1 MAEQN
6 QSQQE
11 YNELLEMTQSLLGK
25 MSDAMSELD
34 SQTDKRNKR
43 LSTQISLTKD
53 IIGDLKT
60 EKDLQEAINLLTQN
74 MNNMS
79 SQNFGV
85 NQRLVGAYRAQLLAL
100 QGILQKQQNTSKI
113 LEKVNG
119 IIDHVSGKF
128 EGVFETISEGLG
140 EIPLIGSTLQKAFHP
155 LEEKGKEILS
165 FVTGAFKDGFKKVF
179 MQALIS
185 GNGFTTATFKGIIGG
200 FKSAMSAARAFI
212 LAMNPATAIALGI
225 AAAIGI
231 GIARFHAIE
240 KAASEFKETTG
251 LASVD
256 LHDIEHTVGGI
267 SNKFGYL
274 GVSAANVS
282 EYMSDFV
289 TAFDGV
295 TIPAEKTVEAI
306 AVMNKNFGVTAQSA
320 AGVNKI
326 FQNIGGLSED
336 AATSLTMTAVEMSNI
351 VGISPE
357 KVIKDMADNAGEAYQ
372 YFRGSPQELVKAAVY
387 AAKMG
392 SSIKDMTASANK
404 LLDFEESISKELEA
418 SALLGVDL
426 NFQKAREAA
435 FNGDLLGMQKE
446 LTKELANV
454 GDISKLSTY
463 EKQALVDATGQELD
477 TLMNTQRIYNKFG
490 SLDEA
495 RLAAAN
501 DLIASGKD
509 IADVSEADLE
519 AQTERLAKQQ
529 KMQDMMAGMGN
540 RISAIGTAL
549 SDALAPVAGVLLS
562 GLSVVVDILAAVLI
576 PTFKVLG
583 VVIKMAL
590 YPFTL
595 LGKMFGSL
603 IEYAK
608 QYSDYIA
615 AAGIGAAIVYGI
627 QQRQLIVETALNVQ
641 KFIGTQLSKEGYFY
655 KMYEFVQTK
664 LAAGA
669 QLIYNGYMLVA
680 NAIKKRGLLAG
691 IAEMAIT
698 AFSSLAKIPIVG
710 VVLGAIAAVAA
721 FALGKSFL
729 SKAGDVFSPADG
741 KTQIST
747 KEGGLFELSPN
758 DDVLAAPGLGAAM
771 QNAGG
776 GGGIAATS
784 DGEGGGIVTL
794 INSLI
799 AEMQGM
805 RNDLASGKVAVYMD
819 GNLVTSKVANV
830 ASKNPVT

>member
-11 YNELLEMTQSLLGK
+11 YNELLAMTQSLLGK
-25 MSDAMSELD
+25 MSDALSELD

-60 EKDLQEAINLLTQN
+60 EKDLQEAINVLTQN

-85 NQRLVGAYRAQLLAL
+85 NQKLVGTYRAQLLAL

-113 LEKVNG
+113 LEQVNG

-155 LEEKGKEILS
+155 LEEKGKEMLS
-165 FVTGAFKDGFKKVF
+165 FVTGAFKDGFKEVF

-185 GNGFTTATFKGIIGG
+185 GNGFTTAAFKGIIGG
-200 FKSAMSAARAFI
+200 FKSAMKAARVFI

-274 GVSAANVS
+274 GVSAGDVS
-282 EYMSDFV
+282 KYMSDFV

-295 TIPAEKTVEAI
+295 TIPAERTVEAI

-326 FQNIGGLSED
+326 FQNIGGFSED
-336 AATSLTMTAVEMSNI
+336 AATSLTMTAVEMSNM
-351 VGISPE
+351 VGVSPE

-418 SALLGVDL
+418 SALLGTNLD
-426 NFQKAREAA
+426 FSKARELAYT
-435 FNGDLLGMQKE
+435 GDLLGMQKE

-454 GDISKLSTY
+454 GDINKLSSY

-477 TLMNTQRIYNKFG
+477 TLINSQRIYNKFG
-490 SLDEA
+490 SLDDA

-509 IADVSEADLE
+509 IADVSEEELN

-529 KMQDMMAGMGN
+529 MMQDMMTGMGN
-540 RISAIGTAL
+540 KISAIGTAL

-562 GLSVVVDILAAVLI
+562 GLSAVVDILAAVLI
-576 PTFKVLG
+576 PTFRVLG
-583 VVIKMAL
+583 FLIKTVFAPIGYLVGTVKALVEDGFGGMVKKLQEMGPVMATIVGLVGTLAAIWVISILPTVIATVTSLAVGLLGAL
-590 YPFTL
+590 YAGIVAVFTFAA
-595 LGKMFGSL
+595 GL
-603 IEYAK
+603 ITSA
-608 QYSDYIA
+608 IA
-615 AAGIGAAIVYGI
+615 AISTMSALTLGIGAIAII
-627 QQRQLIVETALNVQ
+627 
-641 KFIGTQLSKEGYFY
+641 
-655 KMYEFVQTK
+655 
-664 LAAGA
+664 
-669 QLIYNGYMLVA
+669 
-680 NAIKKRGLLAG
+680 
-691 IAEMAIT
+691 
-698 AFSSLAKIPIVG
+698 
-710 VVLGAIAAVAA
+710 
-721 FALGKSFL
+721 
-729 SKAGDVFSPADG
+729 
-741 KTQIST
+741 
-747 KEGGLFELSPN
+747 
-758 DDVLAAPGLGAAM
+758 
-771 QNAGG
+771 
-776 GGGIAATS
+776 GGIAAGVAAMNSQTEGATAKAESVQDGVISPGGNVISTS
-784 DGEGGGIVTL
+784 PDDFLIATKNPGALADTVSQGGGTSMEGV
-794 INSLI
+794 I
-799 AEMQGM
+799 AELRELKAAFMEN
-805 RNDLASGKVAVYMD
+805 RHVYID
-819 GNLVTSKVANV
+819 GQLVTSKIASVS
-830 ASKNPVT
+830 SKNPVT